1 MEETVVKEKERE
13 TQKKR
18 EVKQVVLKTVKI
30 IGTEVRKDEPSITP
44 TVLPETN
51 VRVTEAKTLTRLPV
65 RLDVARPQTE
75 KITSEKE
82 GPITLKCIVP
92 VLEKKPIEKR
102 QTVPL
107 SEEILK
113 IKRVTP
119 TPSADERKIIQLRN
133 VLPLKVNVVSKVE
146 PKFKPLILEKEAAFP
161 GKKTSL
167 QLEEI
172 ALPEAQVQTKIAE
185 LIMLRA
191 RERETEEE
199 EVKAISEMPDFYD
212 IFSRGLAELTVTN
225 RPVCI
230 ILPKSHDES
239 YVDAV
244 ALMCR
249 EFYRI
254 KRGGKPS
261 PRILSTGS
269 KEEVEKSL
277 EAGDRIFII
286 DDSKCELI
294 NLDKVERI
302 ENINWDHL
310 YDRLRELFSQDYGF
324 VIFHLDE
331 KWINTFRSKLEKV
344 AHVIP
349 KLLIVEFK
357 HLNAKIKCEIA
368 RMCWGFVSS
377 NGKTFDEV
385 FCNAEKAFYD
395 RLEETLKDD
404 LLKCCIKLHEGPESD
419 EHTLLKAFIVK
430 IIAKERGIKR
440 ELIPEKILTEHE
452 DKPGLKVDVFIK
464 DPPTEYIEV
473 ETLYGTGL
481 NPIDKIDRTLK
492 RYVDNKLNEVK
503 VVMLPMHFLTYL
515 KSLAVLRRIYKT
527 KHGIDVK
534 FYTLDVENETLIPLE
549 DIIRQLKE
557 LIKQIDEDRLKAQ
570 KESEISKLKEMGL
583 TEEEVKGLISSLEG
597 F

>member
-1 MEETVVKEKERE
+1 MEETVVKEEGKE

-18 EVKQVVLKTVKI
+18 EAKHVASKTVKI
-30 IGTEVRKDEPSITP
+30 IETEVRKHEPSATP
-44 TVLPETN
+44 IVLPETN
-51 VRVTEAKTLTRLPV
+51 VRITEAKILTRLPV

-82 GPITLKCIVP
+82 EPITLKCIVP

-113 IKRVTP
+113 IKQVTP
-119 TPSADERKIIQLRN
+119 TSSADEKKIIQLQN
-133 VLPLKVNVVSKVE
+133 VLPLKVGVVSKE
-146 PKFKPLILEKEAAFP
+146 PKFKPLILEKEAASP

-172 ALPEAQVQTKIAE
+172 VLPEAQVQAKIAE
-185 LIMLRA
+185 LIALRA
-191 RERETEEE
+191 REGEAEEE
-199 EVKAISEMPDFYD
+199 EVKAISEMPDFYN
-212 IFSRGLAELTVTN
+212 IFSKGLAGLTATN

-249 EFYRI
+249 ELYRI
-254 KRGGKPS
+254 KKEGGGKPS

-286 DDSKCELI
+286 DDSKCELV
-294 NLDKVERI
+294 NLDKVKRP
-302 ENINWDHL
+302 ENINWGHL
-310 YDRLRELFSQDYGF
+310 YDRLRELFSQDFGF

-331 KWINTFRSKLEKV
+331 KWINAFISKLEKV

-349 KLLIVEFK
+349 KLLTVKFE
-357 HLNAKIKCEIA
+357 HLNAKIKGEIA
-368 RMCWGFVSS
+368 RMCWGFISS
-377 NGKTFDEV
+377 GGKTFDEV

-395 RLEETLKDD
+395 RLEEIGKDD
-404 LLKCCIKLHEGPESD
+404 WLMHCTKPQEGPESP
-419 EHTLLKAFIVK
+419 EHRLLKALVVK
-430 IIAKERGIKR
+430 IIAKERGVKR
-440 ELIPEKILTEHE
+440 ELIPKKILTEH
-452 DKPGLKVDVFIK
+452 KVPGLTLTVDVFVN
-464 DPPTEYIEV
+464 DQPTEYIEV

-481 NPIDKIDRTLK
+481 NPIDKIEQTLK
-492 RYVDNKLNEVK
+492 RYVDNKLNKVK
-503 VVMLPMHFLTYL
+503 VVMLPMPFLTYL
-515 KSLAVLRRIYKT
+515 KSLASLRRTYKT
-527 KHGIDVK
+527 EHGIDVK
-534 FYTLDVENETLIPLE
+534 FYTLDIENERLVPLE
-549 DIIRQLKE
+549 DIIRRLKE

-570 KESEISKLKEMGL
+570 KESEISKLKKLGL
-583 TEEEVKGLISSLEG
+583 TEEEVKGLISP
-597 F
+597 